1 MAIRYGNVG
10 AGALIGG
17 LAKGAGEAIAAQR
30 ATELAQRI
38 AEQRQEQEARRE
50 DMMIQLQAQK
60 DMKMID
66 YQMELEKYQR
76 SKEWDIEKMEA
87 ASRIDFEKEERAKA
101 AKESE
106 YQLKKKA
113 ILDSS
118 VLTKQQ
124 KDKLAVALDMEYLG
138 AGGLAQQ
145 FMKPKTMEEIAVERE
160 EARQGTAGAAGTTEG
175 VGIGN
180 KELAVIGK
188 DLIAFDLDKGTQVP
202 IEDTKIY
209 SVTDTTGQTR
219 KVIGSELK
227 KGWDTDI
234 LAFHGEAAPS
244 QPTHPKAQEEM
255 QKKFMGDSFV
265 QTTKSMKPTEP
276 QTSLRAAIQ
285 PNWRIEQAYK
295 GYLKKAGM
303 TKETLSW
310 EQYRQQYIETGTWP
324 LTPQEIKEQEKERR
338 EREAFLSKQN
348 SAYGQFGYLRE
359 RFPNY

>member
-38 AEQRQEQEARRE
+38 AEQRQEQKARRE

-76 SKEWDIEKMEA
+76 SKEWDIEKMEV
-87 ASRIDFEKEERAKA
+87 ASRIDFEKEEKTKA

-145 FMKPKTMEEIAVERE
+145 FMKPKTMEEITVEKE
-160 EARQGTAGAAGTTEG
+160 EEKKRGTAGAAGTTDD

-202 IEDTKIY
+202 IDDTKLY
-209 SVTDTTGQTR
+209 SVTRTDGKTGNVT
-219 KVIGSELK
+219 GAELK
-227 KGWDTDI
+227 RGWDTDVI
-234 LAFHGEAAPS
+234 KFHGEAVPS
-244 QPTHPKAQEEM
+244 QPAHPKAQEEIQRSFGIPEIRPYSYGPVDPSDIGGTVTTNLDKM
-255 QKKFMGDSFV
+255 EKMWKTAVEENHKVSPKFAEGAYQVLLEKSKNANPDQVRRILNYIQK
-265 QTTKSMKPTEP
+265 T
-276 QTSLRAAIQ
+276 
-285 PNWRIEQAYK
+285 
-295 GYLKKAGM
+295 
-303 TKETLSW
+303 
-310 EQYRQQYIETGTWP
+310 QQ
-324 LTPQEIKEQEKERR
+324 QERK
-338 EREAFLSKQN
+338 
-348 SAYGQFGYLRE
+348 
-359 RFPNY
+359 